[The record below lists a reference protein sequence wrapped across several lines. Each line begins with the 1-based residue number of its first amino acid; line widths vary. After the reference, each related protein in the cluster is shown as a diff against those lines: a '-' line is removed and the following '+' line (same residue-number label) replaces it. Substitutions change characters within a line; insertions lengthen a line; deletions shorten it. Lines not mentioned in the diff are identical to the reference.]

1 MAPLHNLP
9 LRAMASAV
17 WWALSTLLT
26 TREFWAGLAA
36 TLIGVLLAFE
46 LERWRDRRHSRE
58 QYAWA
63 LNAVRYETAQLHGI
77 CLQALA
83 ALPRGLSSYE
93 IDAPA
98 LRGFV
103 SSPAL
108 QEHGSHGLTIVLI
121 GLLSSVGA
129 ARNSLE
135 HFRRQVRIGG
145 TEILAV
151 HLAPLSKH
159 LTNLKAGIESAQTLL
174 DRELRRLKH
183 GVRES
188 EQDRRDIQ
196 AFRDATED

>member
-1 MAPLHNLP
+1 
-9 LRAMASAV
+9 MASAV

-151 HLAPLSKH
+151 HLAAQQARRTSRRASRARKRSSTASSSGSSTGSESPSK
-159 LTNLKAGIESAQTLL
+159 TGGTF
-174 DRELRRLKH
+174 RR
-183 GVRES
+183 S
-188 EQDRRDIQ
+188 ETRPR
-196 AFRDATED
+196 TS